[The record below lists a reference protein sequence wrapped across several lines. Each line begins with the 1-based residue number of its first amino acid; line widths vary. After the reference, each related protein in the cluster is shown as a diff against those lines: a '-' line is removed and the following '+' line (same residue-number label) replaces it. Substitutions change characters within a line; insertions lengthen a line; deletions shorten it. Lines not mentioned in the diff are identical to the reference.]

1 MGALAAEAERAP
13 REQEAERRGR
23 VVDAVDVRLRRSESC
38 VGASVELR
46 LRASARTCG
55 DRGCAERRR
64 WRRRDDDT
72 GARAAPHRRKKR
84 EAHRGKMCCCRD
96 QVLAVEAGAGGTRS
110 RTLTVDASGGGCSEV
125 PARRRR

>member
-13 REQEAERRGR
+13 RGQEAERRGR

-46 LRASARTCG
+46 LQRTCG

-64 WRRRDDDT
+64 WRERDDNT
-72 GARAAPHRRKKR
+72 GAREAPQRRKKR
-84 EAHRGKMCCCRD
+84 EARTRALHKELVLLTLRVLTMC
-96 QVLAVEAGAGGTRS
+96 
-110 RTLTVDASGGGCSEV
+110 
-125 PARRRR
+125 

>member
-13 REQEAERRGR
+13 RGQEAERRGR

-46 LRASARTCG
+46 LQRTCG

-64 WRRRDDDT
+64 WRERNDDT
-72 GARAAPHRRKKR
+72 GARAVPQRRKKR
-84 EAHRGKMCCCRD
+84 EAHTR
-96 QVLAVEAGAGGTRS
+96 AV
-110 RTLTVDASGGGCSEV
+110 SGRI
-125 PARRRR
+125 PACGNAVAERRWRRRGGSVRRNKMTADHSGEA

>member
-13 REQEAERRGR
+13 REQETERRER
-23 VVDAVDVRLRRSESC
+23 VADAVDVRLRRSESC

-64 WRRRDDDT
+64 WRERDDDT
-72 GARAAPHRRKKR
+72 GARAAPQRRKKR
-84 EAHRGKMCCCRD
+84 EARTRALHKEL
-96 QVLAVEAGAGGTRS
+96 VLLTLRV
-110 RTLTVDASGGGCSEV
+110 LTVC
-125 PARRRR
+125 

>member
-1 MGALAAEAERAP
+1 VGALAAEAERAP

-46 LRASARTCG
+46 QQRTCG

-64 WRRRDDDT
+64 WRERNDDT
-72 GARAAPHRRKKR
+72 GARAVPQRRKKR
-84 EAHRGKMCCCRD
+84 EAHTR
-96 QVLAVEAGAGGTRS
+96 AV
-110 RTLTVDASGGGCSEV
+110 SGRI
-125 PARRRR
+125 PACGNAVAERRWRRRGGSVRRNKMTADHSGEA